1 MSRKMETMSKKTC
14 VIAHIHKN
22 YLENMHRTPF
32 TKYEYCYKPQSEN
45 KKMNPKNLGANME
58 KVQP

>member
-1 MSRKMETMSKKTC
+1 
-14 VIAHIHKN
+14 
-22 YLENMHRTPF
+22 MHRTPF
-32 TKYEYCYKPQSEN
+32 TKYECCYKPQSEN